1 MLCTLYF
8 GFGDLTPPAWGRD
21 WFKVCP
27 LLKAS
32 ATPTTRKQS
41 CAPTHLG
48 HEIPLPPFRI
58 SPQCRELQDFLV
70 QELVLG
76 FVPLKVILLG
86 TKNHWFTQVSQLKN
100 RCPHQEPHQVSASVK
115 RPTAGP
121 SRWSVQPPLGRR
133 RRSRQDYVLTLQIHH
148 VPALTD
154 EAQSKPLCSFLNSRN
169 NTCSLGS
176 RRHPLR

>member
-8 GFGDLTPPAWGRD
+8 RFSDLAPPAWGQD

-41 CAPTHLG
+41 CATTHLG
-48 HEIPLPPFRI
+48 HEIPLPPFRV
-58 SPQCRELQDFLV
+58 SPQRRELQDFLV

-76 FVPLKVILLG
+76 FVSLKVILLG
-86 TKNHWFTQVSQLKN
+86 TKNHRFTQVSQLQN
-100 RCPHQEPHQVSASVK
+100 RRPCQEPHQVSASVK

-133 RRSRQDYVLTLQIHH
+133 RSRQDYVLTLRTRH
-148 VPALTD
+148 VPALAD
-154 EAQSKPLCSFLNSRN
+154 VAQSKPLCSFLNLRN
-169 NTCSLGS
+169 NTCSVGF